1 MAKSNAGRPN
11 ILVVMSDQHNARVSG
26 PYGDS
31 LVRTPNMDRLANEG
45 TVFERCYTPSPVCV
59 PARMSFVSGRRPS
72 ENGVTDNPD
81 ILSSAILTWP
91 ERLREYGYH
100 TALVGRMHFQGPD
113 QWHGFET
120 TFEELRHWRDGRP
133 VRHQEVTENV
143 PNGGYWSPRSSIEE
157 LAGSGSTF
165 VHYRDEVVCD
175 RGLQF
180 LREQAELQRGGGT
193 APTPAPAASAS
204 PADRARGA
212 ARPFAAVIGFYN
224 PHPPY
229 IGKKEIFDYY
239 YEKVEV
245 PDDRLS
251 SMPDYLA
258 DYYATFRDWENP
270 KPMASEAK
278 RRALAA
284 YYANV
289 EHADT
294 QLGRILEVLDQTGL
308 AENTLVIYTSD
319 HGDFIGRRGAWS
331 KMAMYD
337 DTARVPCIA
346 RLPGT
351 IEAGRRS
358 EHLLNLRDFGNTFC
372 EIAGAPTPSGSDAPS
387 RWGLFTG
394 SGDPGPNE
402 TESEIVQSPSPFGQK
417 ESSALKM
424 VIRWPWKLW
433 CYQIGVERHFSLFH
447 LENDPGETIDLSGR
461 ADLDSLM
468 SDLTNRLFEGW
479 DPEFEI
485 ELAARRRAD
494 RAELEKVWMKD
505 WLHAGHGFPEGYD
518 AEVDSPHARGG

>member
-1 MAKSNAGRPN
+1 
-11 ILVVMSDQHNARVSG
+11 MSDQHNARVSG

-31 LVRTPNMDRLANEG
+31 LVRTPNMDRLASEG
-45 TVFERCYTPSPVCV
+45 TVFDRCYTPSPVCV

-72 ENGVTDNPD
+72 ENEVTDNPD

-120 TFEELRHWRDGRP
+120 TFEELRHWRNGRP

-143 PNGGYWSPRSSIEE
+143 PTGGYWSPRSSIEE

-175 RGLQF
+175 RGVRF
-180 LREQAELQRGGGT
+180 LREQADLQR
-193 APTPAPAASAS
+193 AADAS
-204 PADRARGA
+204 EA

-229 IGKKEIFDYY
+229 IGKKELFDYY
-239 YEKVEV
+239 YDKVEV
-245 PDDRLS
+245 SDDRLS
-251 SMPDYLA
+251 SMPGYLA
-258 DYYATFRDWENP
+258 EYYSTFRDWENP
-270 KPMASEAK
+270 KPIDAEAT

-284 YYANV
+284 YYANI
-289 EHADT
+289 EHADE
-294 QLGRILEVLDQTGL
+294 QLGRVLDALDKTGL

-337 DTARVPCIA
+337 DTARVPCIV

-351 IEAGRRS
+351 IKAGGRS
-358 EHLLNLRDFGNTFC
+358 KHLLNLRDFGNTFC
-372 EIAGAPTPSGSDAPS
+372 EIAGAPAPSGSDAPS

-394 SGDPGPNE
+394 SRDPGPNE

-417 ESSALKM
+417 ESSAAKM

-433 CYQIGVERHFSLFH
+433 CYQIGSERHFSLFH
-447 LENDPGETIDLSGR
+447 LEDDPGETNDLSGR
-461 ADLDSLM
+461 PDLDSLM
-468 SDLTNRLFEGW
+468 SDLKLRLFEGW
-479 DPEFEI
+479 DPELEI
-485 ELAARRRAD
+485 KLAAKRRAD
-494 RAELEKVWMKD
+494 RNELDTVWMKD

-518 AEVDSPHARGG
+518 AEVESPHTRGGSTAGRRARHSTQ